1 MNSNARISR
10 RAVVMVSPARSVS
23 QRLALLHARSSRPRR
38 SARRSRSSPIRPGSG
53 HHAPTNIYPDSDVI
67 VIDPS
72 FNGLRI
78 GNSGT
83 HRLATGFTWAE
94 GPAWSSEGQYLVFS
108 DVIGNT

>member
-10 RAVVMVSPARSVS
+10 RAVVMVSPARSA
-23 QRLALLHARSSRPRR
+23 ALGHHQSG
-38 SARRSRSSPIRPGSG
+38 PGVG

-94 GPAWSSEGQYLVFS
+94 GPAWSSAGQYLVFS